1 MVNFRVEPLH
11 GCSQGPMSLMNSLRE
26 RSVAFGMTRLVS
38 RISLAG
44 GMCLAMSFAWQ
55 PSVTVAGAS
64 PDGCAVKSQV
74 LTWSMDRIRANPA
87 AKARQLSCKE
97 ITTIQA
103 ANPDSLEVNT
113 GRISGKPVLC
123 MSSSRSTPCQF
134 ILADLSEEGDP
145 TSILAEIFNYQQNP
159 TVLNETVERLF
170 IRPAKYIK

>member
-1 MVNFRVEPLH
+1 MANLGLRRRIGAH
-11 GCSQGPMSLMNSLRE
+11 GRPMTLMNSLRE
-26 RSVAFGMTRLVS
+26 RSVALGMTRLVS
-38 RISLAG
+38 RLFIAAG
-44 GMCLAMSFAWQ
+44 LCLAISMASQ
-55 PSVTVAGAS
+55 PSGTVAAAS

-87 AKARQLSCKE
+87 AKARELSCKE
-97 ITTIQA
+97 IATIQGV
-103 ANPDSLEVNT
+103 NPDSLEVTT

-134 ILADLSEEGDP
+134 ILADFSEEGDP
-145 TSILAEIFNYQQNP
+145 TSILAEIFDYQQNP

>member
-1 MVNFRVEPLH
+1 MANPWVEPLH
-11 GCSQGPMSLMNSLRE
+11 RCSRWAMTLKNSLRG
-26 RSVAFGMTRLVS
+26 RTAALGMTRLVS
-38 RISLAG
+38 RTSLAG
-44 GMCLAMSFAWQ
+44 GMCLAMALAVQ
-55 PSVTVAGAS
+55 PSGMVAAAS

-97 ITTIQA
+97 IATIQA
-103 ANPDSLEVNT
+103 VNPESLVVTT

-159 TVLNETVERLF
+159 VVLNETVERLF